1 MCLIDS
7 ELLVL
12 GINED
17 VLLHLLSKTKHK
29 KGIPISC
36 KLVYNNFTN
45 RLENY
50 CLRVEL
56 SNSFRSEV
64 ILHINSNKLKILN
77 RDLKLKYL
85 IDK

>member
-1 MCLIDS
+1 MLEYI
-7 ELLVL
+7 L

-17 VLLHLLSKTKHK
+17 VLLYLISKTKHK

-36 KLVYNNFTN
+36 ELVYNYIT
-45 RLENY
+45 NY
-50 CLRVEL
+50 CLRVKL
-56 SNSFRSEV
+56 LNSFRSEV

-85 IDK
+85 IN